1 MLLEPVNSADEDALE
16 PRLAGH
22 NFSRRGF
29 LKAGAAAGGGL
40 LLGFSLPLVPRH
52 AEAATTAKDIPPQDL
67 PLNAFIRIDGSS
79 NVTLIVPRV
88 EMGQGT
94 YTSLPMLIAEELEVD
109 LAQVRVEHAPPD
121 AKLYSDPILGEQA
134 TGGSTAIRGA
144 FDPLRRVG
152 AAARTMLIAAAAQS
166 WRVNAAAC
174 RAEHGEVIHVPTGR
188 KLGYGAVAD
197 AAAKVPVPNQVKLKD
212 PKDWTLIGTPAKRL
226 DAPGKVNGRAQ
237 FGIDVRLAGM
247 KVATVA
253 ACPVFGG
260 RLANVDE
267 AKAKAING
275 VRQVVRLDNAV
286 AVVADHMG
294 AAKKGLAALAVTWD
308 NGPNATLSSADIVR
322 QLADAS
328 RKPGLVAERQGDA
341 DKAIAGAAK
350 KVEAVYEVPFL
361 AHATMEPM
369 NCTVHVRK
377 DGCDIWVGTQV
388 PVRAQAAAAQVTGLP
403 PEKIQVHNQYL
414 GGGFGRRLD
423 VDGITQAVQIAKQVD
438 GPVKVM
444 WTREEDTQH
453 DVYRP
458 YYYDRLAAGLDQRGM
473 PVAFK
478 HRVTGSF
485 VAARWAP
492 RILKNGLDPDAA
504 EAAAGPYA
512 FPNLLVDCVRHEP
525 PGLVTGWW
533 RGVGPTHNC
542 FMVESFI
549 DELAIAA
556 GKDPVDYRRALLDKS
571 PRARAVLDLAAQQA
585 GWGRPLGKGQ
595 GRGVAVLNAF
605 GSYLAQVAEVTV
617 AADGRVRVDRVV
629 SAVDCGR
636 IVNPDTVKAEIE
648 GGIIFGITA
657 ALYGDITIEN
667 GRVVQANFDTYQP
680 LRINEAPAIEV
691 HLVSSTLA
699 PGGIGEPGT
708 ATIAPA
714 VTNAIFA
721 ATGKR
726 LRKLPVD
733 PAVLKS
739 A

>member
-1 MLLEPVNSADEDALE
+1 MGIAPISPKDQNVLES
-16 PRLAGH
+16 PRPERDV
-22 NFSRRGF
+22 SRRNF
-29 LKAGAAAGGGL
+29 LKASAAAGGGL
-40 LLGFSLPLVPRH
+40 LLSFGLPVVQRLD
-52 AEAATTAKDIPPQDL
+52 EAAAAAKILPP
-67 PLNAFIRIDGSS
+67 NAFIRIDP
-79 NVTLIVPRV
+79 NNAVTFIVPRV
-88 EMGQGT
+88 EMVQGT
-94 YTSLPMLIAEELEVD
+94 YTSLPMLIAEELEVE
-109 LAQVRVEHAPPD
+109 LSQIHVEHAPPD
-121 AKLYSDPILGEQA
+121 PNLYSDPILGEQA
-134 TGGSTAIRGA
+134 TGGSTSIRGA

-152 AAARTMLIAAAAQS
+152 ATARTMLIAAAAKR
-166 WRVNAAAC
+166 WRVGAASC
-174 RAEHGEVIHVPTGR
+174 RAERGEVVHVPTGR
-188 KLGYGAVAD
+188 KLSYGAVAE
-197 AAAKVPVPNQVKLKD
+197 AAAALRVPIEVKLKD
-212 PKDWTLIGTPAKRL
+212 PKDWMLIGTPAKRL
-226 DAPGKVNGRAQ
+226 DSPDKVHGRAQ
-237 FGIDVRLAGM
+237 FGIDVKIPGM

-260 RLANVDE
+260 KLANVDDS
-267 AKAKAING
+267 KARAVNG

-294 AAKKGLAALAVTWD
+294 AAKKGLAALDITWD
-308 NGPNATLSSADIVR
+308 NGPNASLSSADIVR

-328 RKPGLVAERQGDA
+328 QRNGLVAEKRGDA
-341 DKAIAGAAK
+341 DKAIAAAAK
-350 KVEAVYEVPFL
+350 RLEAVYELPFL

-377 DGCDIWVGTQV
+377 DGCDVWVSTQV
-388 PVRAQAAAAQVTGLP
+388 PVRAQVAAAQATGLP
-403 PEKIQVHNQYL
+403 QDKVQIHNQFL

-423 VDGITQAVQIAKQVD
+423 VDFVAQAAQIAKQAD
-438 GPVKVM
+438 GPVKVI
-444 WTREEDTQH
+444 WSREEDTQH

-458 YYYDRLAAGLDQRGM
+458 YYYDRVAAGLDEHGA

-478 HRVTGSF
+478 HRITGSF

-492 RILKNGLDPDAA
+492 RVLKNGLDPDAG
-504 EAAAGPYA
+504 EAAAGPYT
-512 FPNLLVDCVRHEP
+512 FPNLLVDCVRQEP

-542 FMVESFI
+542 FVVESFV
-549 DELAIAA
+549 DELAAAA
-556 GKDPVDYRRALLDKS
+556 GKDAVEYRRALLENA

-585 GWGRPLGKGQ
+585 GWGRPLAKGQ

-605 GSYLAQVAEVTV
+605 GSYLVQIAEVTV
-617 AADGRVRVDRVV
+617 GADGNVKVDRVV
-629 SAVDCGR
+629 SAVDCGL

-657 ALYGDITIEN
+657 ALYGNITIEN
-667 GRVVQANFDTYQP
+667 GRVQQANFDTYRP
-680 LRINEAPAIEV
+680 LRINEVPVIDV
-691 HLVSSTLA
+691 HLVSSTQA

-733 PAVLKS
+733 PAILKS

>member
-1 MLLEPVNSADEDALE
+1 MLPTTPKNGNALE
-16 PRLAGH
+16 QRRLDVD
-22 NFSRRGF
+22 FSRRCF
-29 LKAGAAAGGGL
+29 LKASVAAGGGL
-40 LLGFSLPLVPRH
+40 LLSFGLPILQRH
-52 AEAATTAKDIPPQDL
+52 AEAATSAKILPPD
-67 PLNAFIRIDGSS
+67 AFIRIDP
-79 NVTLIVPRV
+79 NNTVTLIVPRV

-109 LAQVRVEHAPPD
+109 LQQIRVEHAPPD

-144 FDPLRRVG
+144 FDPMRRVG
-152 AAARTMLIAAAAQS
+152 ATARTMLIAAAAQR
-166 WRVNAAAC
+166 WRVSAASC
-174 RAEHGEVIHVPTGR
+174 RAERGEVVHVPTGR
-188 KLGYGAVAD
+188 KLSYGAVAE
-197 AAAKVPVPNQVKLKD
+197 AAAGQRMPTEVKLKD
-212 PKDWTLIGTPAKRL
+212 PKDWKLIGTPAKRL
-226 DAPGKVNGRAQ
+226 DSPDKVNGRAQ
-237 FGIDVRLAGM
+237 FGIDVKVPGM

-253 ACPVFGG
+253 ACPAFGG
-260 RLANVDE
+260 KLANVDDS
-267 AKAKAING
+267 KARAVNG

-294 AAKKGLAALAVTWD
+294 AAKKGLAALAITWD
-308 NGPNATLSSADIVR
+308 NGPNASLSSADIVR
-322 QLADAS
+322 QLAEAS
-328 RKPGLVAERQGDA
+328 QRNGLVAEERGDA
-341 DKAIAGAAK
+341 DKAIAAAAK
-350 KVEAVYEVPFL
+350 RLEAVYELPFL

-369 NCTVHVRK
+369 NCTVHVHK
-377 DGCDIWVGTQV
+377 DGCDVWVPTQV
-388 PVRAQAAAAQVTGLP
+388 PVRAQAAVAQVTGLP
-403 PEKIQVHNQYL
+403 QSKVRVQNQFL

-423 VDGITQAVQIAKQVD
+423 IDFVVQAAEIAKQVD
-438 GPVKVM
+438 GPVKLI
-444 WTREEDTQH
+444 WLREEDTQH

-458 YYYDRLAAGLDQRGM
+458 YYYDRVAAGLDEHGA

-492 RILKNGLDPDAA
+492 RVLKNGLDPDAA

-512 FPNLLVDCVRHEP
+512 FANLLVDCVRQEP

-542 FMVESFI
+542 FVVESFI
-549 DELAIAA
+549 DELAAAA
-556 GKDPVDYRRALLDKS
+556 GKDAVDYRRALLES
-571 PRARAVLDLAAQQA
+571 APRARAVLDLAAQQA
-585 GWGRPLGKGQ
+585 GWGRPLAKGQ

-605 GSYLAQVAEVTV
+605 GSYLAQIAEVTV
-617 AADGRVRVDRVV
+617 GADGNVKVDRVV

-657 ALYGDITIEN
+657 ALYGNITIEN
-667 GRVVQANFDTYQP
+667 GRVQQANFDTYRP
-680 LRINEAPAIEV
+680 LRINEAPVIEV
-691 HLVSSTLA
+691 HLVSSTQA

-708 ATIAPA
+708 AAIAPA
-714 VTNAIFA
+714 VANAIFA

-733 PAVLKS
+733 SAALKT

>member
-1 MLLEPVNSADEDALE
+1 MTKIKPTDDNILESKRSERD
-16 PRLAGH
+16 
-22 NFSRRGF
+22 FSRRSF
-29 LKAGAAAGGGL
+29 LQASVAAGGGL
-40 LLGFSLPLVPRH
+40 LLSFSIPLMPRH
-52 AEAATTAKDIPPQDL
+52 AAGAPAGKAYDGPT
-67 PLNAFIRIDGSS
+67 NAYIRIDPS
-79 NVTLIVPRV
+79 NEVTFIIPRV

-94 YTSLPMLIAEELEVD
+94 YTSLAMLIAEELEVD
-109 LAQVRVEHAPPD
+109 LGQVQVEHAPPD
-121 AKLYSDPILGEQA
+121 PKFYSDPLLGEQA
-134 TGGSTAIRGA
+134 TGGSTSIRGA

-152 AAARTMLIAAAAQS
+152 ATARTLFIAAAAQR
-166 WRVNAAAC
+166 WGVNAASC
-174 RAEHGEVIHVPTGR
+174 RAEHGEVIHGATGR
-188 KLGYGAVAD
+188 KLSYGALT
-197 AAAKVPVPNQVKLKD
+197 AAAAGLRLPTKIKLKD
-212 PKDWTLIGTPAKRL
+212 PKDWRLIGTPAKRL
-226 DAPGKVNGRAQ
+226 DSPDKVNGRAQ
-237 FGIDVRLAGM
+237 FGIDVKVPGM

-260 RLANVDE
+260 KLASVDE
-267 AKAKAING
+267 SKARAVNG
-275 VRQVVRLDNAV
+275 VRQVVHLDNAV

-294 AAKKGLAALAVTWD
+294 AARKGLAALVITWE
-308 NGPNATLSSADIVR
+308 NGSNANLSSADIAR

-328 RKPGLVAERQGDA
+328 QREGLVAEKRGDA
-341 DKAIAGAAK
+341 DTAIAAAAK
-350 KVEAVYEVPFL
+350 QLEAVYELPFL

-369 NCTVHVRK
+369 NCSVHVRH
-377 DGCDIWVGTQV
+377 DGCDVWVPTQV
-388 PVRAQAAAAQVTGLP
+388 PVRAQMAAAQATGLP
-403 PEKIQVHNQYL
+403 QDKVQVHNQFI

-423 VDGITQAVQIAKQVD
+423 VDFVTQAAQIAKQVD
-438 GPVKVM
+438 GPVKVI
-444 WTREEDTQH
+444 WSREEDTQH

-458 YYYDRLAAGLDQRGM
+458 YYYDRVAAGLDEHGIA
-473 PVAFK
+473 VAFK

-492 RILKNGLDPDAA
+492 WVLKNGLDADAA

-512 FPNLLVDCVRHEP
+512 FPSLLVDCVRQEP

-542 FMVESFI
+542 FVVESFI
-549 DELAIAA
+549 DEMAAAA
-556 GKDPVDYRRALLDKS
+556 GKDAVDYRRALLENE
-571 PRARAVLDLAAQQA
+571 PRARAVLDLAAQKG
-585 GWGRPLGKGQ
+585 GWGSPLGKGQ

-617 AADGRVRVDRVV
+617 GADGQLRVDRVV

-636 IVNPDTVKAEIE
+636 VVNPDTVRAEIE

-657 ALYGDITIEN
+657 ALYGNITIES
-667 GRVVQANFDTYQP
+667 GRVMQANFDTYQP
-680 LRINEAPAIEV
+680 LRINEAPVIEV
-691 HLVSSTLA
+691 HLVPSTQA

-733 PAVLKS
+733 PAILKS

>member
-1 MLLEPVNSADEDALE
+1 MGMLSTTPKNGSVLE
-16 PRLAGH
+16 PRCSDGD
-22 NFSRRGF
+22 FSRRYF
-29 LKAGAAAGGGL
+29 LKASVAAGGGL
-40 LLGFSLPLVPRH
+40 LLSFGLPVLQRH
-52 AEAATTAKDIPPQDL
+52 AEAATSAKILPP
-67 PLNAFIRIDGSS
+67 NAFIRIDPD
-79 NVTLIVPRV
+79 NAVTFIVPRV

-94 YTSLPMLIAEELEVD
+94 YTSLPMLVAEELEVE
-109 LAQVRVEHAPPD
+109 LHQIRVEHAPPD
-121 AKLYSDPILGEQA
+121 PNLYSDPILGEQA

-144 FDPLRRVG
+144 FDPMRRVG
-152 AAARTMLIAAAAQS
+152 ATARTMLVAAAAQRWHVS
-166 WRVNAAAC
+166 AASC
-174 RAEHGEVIHVPTGR
+174 RAERGEVVHMPTGR
-188 KLGYGAVAD
+188 KLSYGAVAE
-197 AAAKVPVPNQVKLKD
+197 AAAGQRVPTEVKLKD
-212 PKDWTLIGTPAKRL
+212 PKDWKLIGTPAKRL
-226 DAPGKVNGRAQ
+226 DSPDKVNGRAQ
-237 FGIDVRLAGM
+237 FGIDVKVPGM

-260 RLANVDE
+260 KLASVDDS
-267 AKAKAING
+267 KARAVNG

-294 AAKKGLAALAVTWD
+294 AAKKGLAALAITWD
-308 NGPNATLSSADIVR
+308 NGPNASLSGADIVR
-322 QLADAS
+322 QLAEAS
-328 RKPGLVAERQGDA
+328 QRNGLVAEERGDA
-341 DKAIAGAAK
+341 DRAIAAAAK
-350 KVEAVYEVPFL
+350 RLEAVYELPFL

-369 NCTVHVRK
+369 NCTVHVHK
-377 DGCDIWVGTQV
+377 DGCDVWVPTQV
-388 PVRAQAAAAQVTGLP
+388 PVRAQAAVAQVTGLP
-403 PEKIQVHNQYL
+403 QNKVRVQNQFL

-423 VDGITQAVQIAKQVD
+423 VDFVAQAAEIAKQVD
-438 GPVKVM
+438 GPVKLI
-444 WTREEDTQH
+444 WLREEDTQH

-458 YYYDRLAAGLDQRGM
+458 YYYDRVAAGLDEHGA

-492 RILKNGLDPDAA
+492 HVLKNGLDPDAA

-512 FPNLLVDCVRHEP
+512 FPNLLVDCVRQEP

-542 FMVESFI
+542 FVVESFI
-549 DELAIAA
+549 DELAAAA
-556 GKDPVDYRRALLDKS
+556 GKDAVDYRRALLES
-571 PRARAVLDLAAQQA
+571 APRARAVLDLAAQQA
-585 GWGRPLGKGQ
+585 GWGRPLAKGQ

-605 GSYLAQVAEVTV
+605 GSYLAQIAEVTV
-617 AADGRVRVDRVV
+617 AADGNVKVDRVV

-657 ALYGDITIEN
+657 ALYGNITIEN
-667 GRVVQANFDTYQP
+667 GRVQQANFDTYRP
-680 LRINEAPAIEV
+680 LRINEAPDIEV
-691 HLVSSTLA
+691 HLVSSTQA

-708 ATIAPA
+708 AAIAPA
-714 VTNAIFA
+714 VANAIFA

-733 PAVLKS
+733 PAALKT

>member
-1 MLLEPVNSADEDALE
+1 MSTEPMNSTGDRGLT
-16 PRLAGH
+16 
-22 NFSRRGF
+22 RRS
-29 LKAGAAAGGGL
+29 LIQAGAVAAGGL
-40 LLGFSLPLVPRH
+40 LLGFRMPLRAGR
-52 AEAATTAKDIPPQDL
+52 AEAAANPPGYNG
-67 PLNAFIRIDGSS
+67 PPNAYVHIARDNG
-79 NVTLIVPRV
+79 VTIVVPRV

-109 LAQVRVEHAPPD
+109 LGRVRLEHAPPD
-121 AKLYSDPILGEQA
+121 AALYADPILGEQA
-134 TGGSTAIRGA
+134 TGGSTSIRGA

-152 AAARTMLIAAAAQS
+152 AVARTMLIAAAAQT
-166 WRVNAAAC
+166 WRVNASDC
-174 RAEHGEVIHVPTGR
+174 HAEKGEVIHAPTGR
-188 KLGYGAVAD
+188 RVTYGAVAD
-197 AAAKVPVPNQVKLKD
+197 AAARLRVPDHVELKD
-212 PKDWTLIGTPAKRL
+212 PKTFTLIGTSVKRL
-226 DAPGKVNGRAQ
+226 DQADKVNGRAQ
-237 FGIDVRLAGM
+237 FGIDVRLPGM

-260 RLANVDE
+260 KLARVDDS
-267 AKAKAING
+267 KARAVNG
-275 VRQVVRLDNAV
+275 VRQVVKLQNAV

-294 AAKKGLAALAVTWD
+294 AARKGLAALVITWD
-308 NGPNATLSSADIVR
+308 DGPNAKLSSADIVR

-328 RKPGLVAERQGDA
+328 RNNGLVAQQHGDA
-341 DKAIAGAAK
+341 DRALAGAAK
-350 KVEAVYEVPFL
+350 KLEAVYEVPFL

-377 DGCDIWVGTQV
+377 DGCDVWVGTQV
-388 PVRAQAAAAQVTGLP
+388 PVRAQMAAARVAGLP
-403 PEKIQVHNQYL
+403 PQKVRVHNQYL

-423 VDGITQAVQIAKQVD
+423 VDAVIQAVQIAKQVD
-438 GPVKVM
+438 GPVKVI
-444 WTREEDTQH
+444 WSREEDTQH

-458 YYYDRLAAGLDQRGM
+458 YYYDVLAAGLDAQGA

-492 RILKNGLDPDAA
+492 RVLEHGLDPDAA
-504 EAAAGPYA
+504 EAAAGPYD
-512 FPNLLVDCVRHEP
+512 FPSLLIDCVRQEP
-525 PGLVTGWW
+525 PAGLVTGWW

-549 DELAIAA
+549 DELASTA
-556 GKDPVDYRRALLDKS
+556 GKDPVDYRRALLRNA
-571 PRARAVLDLAAQQA
+571 PRARAVLDLAVQHA
-585 GWGRPLGKGQ
+585 GWGQPLAKGR

-605 GSYLAQVAEVTV
+605 GSYLAQIAEVTV
-617 AADGRVRVDRVV
+617 APDGRVRVDRVV

-657 ALYGDITIEN
+657 ALYGNITIEN
-667 GRVVQANFDTYQP
+667 GRVMQANFDTYQP
-680 LRINEAPAIEV
+680 LRIDESPAIEV
-691 HLVSSTLA
+691 HLVPSTEA

-708 ATIAPA
+708 AAIAPA
-714 VTNAIFA
+714 VANAIFA
-721 ATGKR
+721 ATGRR

-733 PAVLKS
+733 TAALKS

>member
-1 MLLEPVNSADEDALE
+1 
-16 PRLAGH
+16 
-22 NFSRRGF
+22 
-29 LKAGAAAGGGL
+29 L
-40 LLGFSLPLVPRH
+40 LLSFGLPVLQRH
-52 AEAATTAKDIPPQDL
+52 AEAATGAKMLSP
-67 PLNAFIRIDGSS
+67 NAFIRIDPNNG
-79 NVTLIVPRV
+79 VTIIVPRV

-94 YTSLPMLIAEELEVD
+94 YTSLPMLIAEELEVE
-109 LAQVRVEHAPPD
+109 LQQIHVEHAPPD

-144 FDPLRRVG
+144 FDPMRRVG
-152 AAARTMLIAAAAQS
+152 ATARTMLIAAAAQR
-166 WRVNAAAC
+166 WRVSAASC
-174 RAEHGEVIHVPTGR
+174 RAERGEVVHVPTGR
-188 KLGYGAVAD
+188 KLSYGAVAE
-197 AAAKVPVPNQVKLKD
+197 AAAGQRMPTEVKLKD
-212 PKDWTLIGTPAKRL
+212 PKDWKLIGTPAKRL
-226 DAPGKVNGRAQ
+226 DSPDKVNGRAQ
-237 FGIDVRLAGM
+237 FGIDVKVPGM

-253 ACPVFGG
+253 ACPAFGG
-260 RLANVDE
+260 KLASVDDS
-267 AKAKAING
+267 KARAVNG

-294 AAKKGLAALAVTWD
+294 AAKKGLAALAITWD
-308 NGPNATLSSADIVR
+308 NGPNASLSSADIVR
-322 QLADAS
+322 QLAEAS
-328 RKPGLVAERQGDA
+328 QRNGLVAEERGDA
-341 DKAIAGAAK
+341 DRAIAAAAK
-350 KVEAVYEVPFL
+350 RLEAVYELPFL

-369 NCTVHVRK
+369 NCTVHVHK
-377 DGCDIWVGTQV
+377 DGCDVWVPTQV
-388 PVRAQAAAAQVTGLP
+388 PVRAQAAVAQVTGLP
-403 PEKIQVHNQYL
+403 QSKVRVQNQFL

-423 VDGITQAVQIAKQVD
+423 IDFVVQAAEIAKQVD
-438 GPVKVM
+438 GPVKLI
-444 WTREEDTQH
+444 WLREEDTQH

-458 YYYDRLAAGLDQRGM
+458 YYYDRVAAGLDEHGA

-492 RILKNGLDPDAA
+492 RVLKNGLDPDAA

-512 FPNLLVDCVRHEP
+512 FANLLVDCVRQEP

-542 FMVESFI
+542 FVVESFI
-549 DELAIAA
+549 DELAAAA
-556 GKDPVDYRRALLDKS
+556 GKDAVDYRRALLES
-571 PRARAVLDLAAQQA
+571 APRARAVLDLAAQQA
-585 GWGRPLGKGQ
+585 GWGRPLAKGQ

-605 GSYLAQVAEVTV
+605 GSYLAQIAEVTV
-617 AADGRVRVDRVV
+617 GADGNVKVDRVV

-657 ALYGDITIEN
+657 ALYGNITIEN
-667 GRVVQANFDTYQP
+667 GRVQQANFDTYRP
-680 LRINEAPAIEV
+680 LRINEAPVIEV
-691 HLVSSTLA
+691 HLVSSTQA

-708 ATIAPA
+708 AAIAPA
-714 VTNAIFA
+714 VANAIFA

-733 PAVLKS
+733 PAALKT